1 MIYNLKNNHLSVKIN
16 SFGAELCSVIGN
28 ETHIE
33 YIWQADPQVWARHA
47 PNLFPIV
54 GKLKNGTYTYKN
66 KSYQLPQHGFAR
78 DNKFECIAITDTKLV
93 FELTSNEKLVAVYP
107 FRFKLHI
114 TYTLIENAVNVCYSV
129 LNDDE
134 TKLLFSVGAHP
145 AFNCPLT
152 TNETF
157 EDYELVF
164 PNKQS
169 LTMNTLND
177 GLISEQTKTIELKN
191 NSLPVTKQLFDNDA
205 LVFTNHQIDE
215 VHLISKKTKHGVC
228 LKTANWPYFGI
239 WTKKQTSQF
248 ICLEPWHGIADFE
261 NTSEDFTSKTGIIQL
276 ESKQQFDCEFE
287 MTFI

>member
-93 FELTSNEKLVAVYP
+93 FELTSSEKLVAVYP
-107 FRFKLHI
+107 FHFKLHI

-129 LNDDE
+129 LNDYE

-152 TNETF
+152 SNETF

-215 VHLISKKTKHGVC
+215 VQLISKKTKHGVC
-228 LKTANWPYFGI
+228 LKSANWPYFGI

-248 ICLEPWHGIADFE
+248 ICLEPWYGIADFE